1 MCTYIFWLRAVLC
14 DRFCE
19 KRNRISGTKN
29 MRNFLNRLATG
40 SFQERLCFMELLPTI
55 LPHIYFHVDN
65 AEWRK
70 CQSER
75 A

>member
-1 MCTYIFWLRAVLC
+1 
-14 DRFCE
+14 
-19 KRNRISGTKN
+19 